1 MKIPKLKKK
10 KIKGFLKKLPKIL
23 GLHAFLTFLAL
34 LLFSLIGAGIIF
46 YRYSILVEKT
56 ELDVSESLLQ
66 FKEKTYQEVLKTWQE
81 KEKKSREA
89 DLKQYLDPFQEI
101 REEGLE
107 PSPIPS
113 QETEEEKEEEIMP
126 EESPTDK
133 IKELRAATN
142 LDEFY
147 MIKEGKLAPLN
158 DRAKLWE
165 EKGLGL
171 AKEYIGSH
179 YQNLK
184 LLEELKKELTE

>member
-1 MKIPKLKKK
+1 MKILKLKTK
-10 KIKGFLKKLPKIL
+10 KIKAFLKKIPKIL
-23 GLHAFLTFLAL
+23 GARAFLTFLGL
-34 LLFSLIGAGIIF
+34 LFFSLIGGGIIF

-56 ELDVSESLLQ
+56 ELDVSEEPLQ

-81 KEKKSREA
+81 KEKKFREA

-101 REEGLE
+101 REESSVPTTELE
-107 PSPIPS
+107 
-113 QETEEEKEEEIMP
+113 EEEKEEEIIS
-126 EESPTDK
+126 EEFPTDK
-133 IKELRAATN
+133 IKELQATTN

-147 MIKEGKLAPLN
+147 IIKEGKLASLS

-171 AKEYIGSH
+171 AKEYIGSP